1 MSWSAAEAKLARRI
15 SKKSRFGHNYYKW
28 REQFSSFGLKNDLVD
43 KIQGRSNISK
53 FLVPSYRACDIHDNV
68 LLQVQY
74 IERHMNQWLLSG
86 LYNAVA
92 GLRLRPWLYK
102 AAIDKRYH
110 AAFHYDRLSL
120 ISDGYWTAAARL
132 LDPWQYFL
140 LPAGCL
146 VLDERRRSYRVRFVL
161 WASDIL

>member
-1 MSWSAAEAKLARRI
+1 M
-15 SKKSRFGHNYYKW
+15 
-28 REQFSSFGLKNDLVD
+28 
-43 KIQGRSNISK
+43 
-53 FLVPSYRACDIHDNV
+53 PSYRACDIYDNRQYRNV

-74 IERHMNQWLLSG
+74 IEQHMNQWLLSG
-86 LYNAVA
+86 LYNATA
-92 GLRLRPWLYK
+92 GLRPRPWLYK

-146 VLDERRRSYRVRFVL
+146 VLDERRRSYRVRLFYERAISSRLGKTKNVIAPKRL
-161 WASDIL
+161 DRFERNFRHSFLGNKSRSSLFLS

>member
-1 MSWSAAEAKLARRI
+1 M
-15 SKKSRFGHNYYKW
+15 
-28 REQFSSFGLKNDLVD
+28 
-43 KIQGRSNISK
+43 
-53 FLVPSYRACDIHDNV
+53 PSYRACDIYGNRQYRNV

-74 IERHMNQWLLSG
+74 IEQHMNQWLLSG
-86 LYNAVA
+86 LYNATA

-120 ISDGYWTAAARL
+120 ISDGYWTAAASL
-132 LDPWQYFL
+132 LDPWQNFL

-146 VLDERRRSYRVRFVL
+146 VLEVRRRSYRVRLFYERAISSSL
-161 WASDIL
+161 GKTKNLIATKGLDRFERNFRHSFLGKTSRSSFFLS